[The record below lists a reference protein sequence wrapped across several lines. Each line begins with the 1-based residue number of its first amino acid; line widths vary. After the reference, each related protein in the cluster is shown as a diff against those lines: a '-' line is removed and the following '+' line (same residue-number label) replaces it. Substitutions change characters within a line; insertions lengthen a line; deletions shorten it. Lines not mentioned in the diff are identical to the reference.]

1 MSVADSGPNHSEVK
15 ISRWQRFL
23 PVIIGWAAFLVY
35 SLTLCRGISLTNLP
49 LTATLTGWQS
59 APVTGQPVLW
69 LLTAPFRW
77 LPPGWVPIAVNL
89 SSSIWA
95 AGSLALL
102 ARSVQLLPLNRL
114 RVQRMFLTGHS
125 GRFLRQ
131 EAWLPPV
138 LSALAC
144 GLSFSF
150 WREATAGTG
159 AMLDLLMLAATL
171 WSLLE
176 YRTSRKRIWLSR
188 AALIW
193 GLTMAENW
201 AALLTLPL
209 ILLSAVLLSYS
220 RYLACSQKI
229 RQQPSQRTQA
239 ATLLQIQRRRQW
251 RLCQWMFAGLSV
263 SAIPPLFNW
272 LSPDIHWSLVHGI
285 LASLRA
291 LKQTYT
297 SWYWEY
303 RASTLDTIL
312 LLATACVCLTLPLLL
327 KLKREPSYQSSVQGR
342 LQLLGLHLFYALC
355 LTGCLWLTLE
365 PAIGPQAI
373 LQKTLNLATPLTGL
387 MYVNAL
393 CIGYLAAHFL
403 LIYGADLAAI
413 RWLNG
418 EFKPPPFLPQGSRFI
433 TLPAMVIL
441 PLALGSLLV
450 VRSLPAITRPN
461 RLALVA
467 YGRQILQ
474 SLPTDGGLVLTE
486 DPVKCEVLQGAAS
499 QLDSNRWQAADTS
512 QLWSPDYRR
521 HLRLTPATVP
531 ADNDNPGE
539 AGLFSWLS
547 NLQSSQPVYYLP
559 TGFGNLLEWF
569 LPEPG
574 VFGQALHPALAT
586 RPGAPKLTP
595 AAFASGEQF
604 WNGIWLSTLAAC
616 RVPEGLFPANG
627 RWEDK
632 LHLRTLPD
640 EQSHLLLEWYSAALN
655 TWGVELQRSGH
666 LAAAG
671 RRFEQASYL
680 NPDNFIARINLTTS
694 HALLSGRPI
703 TFAGSSG
710 IIGQLNDS
718 RQLLRALPRYGPVD
732 DPLFCC
738 LLGSIFTHQKME
750 RQAVEQLQ
758 RARELSPTAF
768 APGIL
773 LAELYAGTGQ
783 SAELRSTL
791 DQLKS
796 LAASQPQNQALADRL
811 EQFETR
817 IKSRPQTGDDTSPA
831 ASPHLNPAPVALE
844 NDFQY
849 CIARSN
855 FAGAMQAISRQLVR
869 NPGDLKARVNQA
881 GVFILMGQL
890 TNGLNSLN
898 EILAT
903 TNLPLARLDRANV
916 WLKLGNLKAAEN
928 DYQAVE
934 SSGEELFQAN
944 YGLARVAQARHD
956 TNRIMFYLERCLSC
970 APDPATR
977 LKVKSTLQAL
987 ALRDK
992 R

>member
-1 MSVADSGPNHSEVK
+1 M
-15 ISRWQRFL
+15 
-23 PVIIGWAAFLVY
+23 
-35 SLTLCRGISLTNLP
+35 
-49 LTATLTGWQS
+49 
-59 APVTGQPVLW
+59 
-69 LLTAPFRW
+69 
-77 LPPGWVPIAVNL
+77 
-89 SSSIWA
+89 
-95 AGSLALL
+95 SLALL
-102 ARSVQLLPLNRL
+102 TRSVQLLPLNRL

-125 GRFLRQ
+125 GRFLRP

-150 WREATAGTG
+150 WRDATAGTG

-209 ILLSAVLLSYS
+209 ILFSAVLLFYS
-220 RYLACSQKI
+220 RYLACSKKI
-229 RQQPSQRTQA
+229 LQQPSRRMQA
-239 ATLLQIQRRRQW
+239 AALLQFQHRRQW
-251 RLCQWMFAGLSV
+251 HLCKWMFIGLSV
-263 SAIPPLFNW
+263 SAILPLFNW
-272 LSPDIHWSLVHGI
+272 LSPGIHWSLAHGI
-285 LASLRA
+285 LESLRA
-291 LKQTYT
+291 LKQTYALV
-297 SWYWEY
+297 YWDY
-303 RASTLDTIL
+303 QASTLDTIL
-312 LLATACVCLTLPLLL
+312 LLATACVCLSLPLLL
-327 KLKREPSYQSSVQGR
+327 KFKREPSYQSSVQGR

-413 RWLNG
+413 SWSNRRFN
-418 EFKPPPFLPQGSRFI
+418 PPPFLPQGSRLFI
-433 TLPAMVIL
+433 LPAMVIL
-441 PLALGSLLV
+441 PLALASLLV
-450 VRSLPAITRPN
+450 ARSLPAINRPN
-461 RLALVA
+461 QLALVT
-467 YGRQILQ
+467 YGQQILQ
-474 SLPTDGGLVLTE
+474 SLPAGGGLVLTD
-486 DPVKCEVLQGAAS
+486 DPVKGEVLQGAAS
-499 QLDSNRWQAADTS
+499 QLEYNRWQAADTS

-547 NLQSSQPVYYLP
+547 NLQASQPVYYLP

-574 VFGQALHPALAT
+574 VFGQALHPALAS
-586 RPGAPKLTP
+586 RPAGPNLTP
-595 AAFASGEQF
+595 PAFASGEQF
-604 WNGIWLSTLAAC
+604 WNQIWLSTLAAC

-627 RWEDK
+627 RWEEK

-750 RQAVEQLQ
+750 RQAVEQLE
-758 RARELSPTAF
+758 RARQLSPTAF

-783 SAELRSTL
+783 SAKLRSTL
-791 DQLKS
+791 DQLES

-811 EQFETR
+811 QQFETR
-817 IKSRPQTGDDTSPA
+817 IKSHQQTTIDTPQGVSQQ
-831 ASPHLNPAPVALE
+831 LNPAPIALE
-844 NDFQY
+844 NDFNG
-849 CIARSN
+849 CIARN
-855 FAGAMQAISRQLVR
+855 DFAGAMQVIDRQLVR
-869 NPGDLKARVNQA
+869 TPGNLKARVNQA

-890 TNGLNSLN
+890 TNGLNALS
-898 EILAT
+898 EVIAT

-916 WLKLGNLKAAEN
+916 WLKLGNLAAAEN
-928 DYQAVE
+928 DYRAVE
-934 SSGEELFQAN
+934 LSGEESFQAN

-956 TNRIMFYLERCLSC
+956 TNQTMFYLERCLSC

-977 LKVKSTLQAL
+977 SKLKSTMQSLT
-987 ALRDK
+987 LRDK
-992 R
+992 T